1 VCIVCEGLP
10 DSMPMMAPTLALM
23 PIFSFE
29 WIRVLPRIVMSDK
42 SSVQNDK
49 SKIGQMLFTNV
60 VDKIVQKFVEKLF
73 KSLLKRRR
81 EKISSENIVNRASTI
96 CAVCS

>member
-1 VCIVCEGLP
+1 MCIVCEGLP

>member
-1 VCIVCEGLP
+1 MVDRTLCIVCEGLP

-60 VDKIVQKFVEKLF
+60 VDKIVQKFVEKIVQKLF
-73 KSLLKRRR
+73 KSCSNVV
-81 EKISSENIVNRASTI
+81 EKFV
-96 CAVCS
+96 

>member
-1 VCIVCEGLP
+1 
-10 DSMPMMAPTLALM
+10 MPMMAPTLALM

-60 VDKIVQKFVEKLF
+60 VDKIVQKFVEKIVQKF
-73 KSLLKRRR
+73 VEKKKR
-81 EKISSENIVNRASTI
+81 KNIVREHCEQSKYYL
-96 CAVCS
+96 CSVFITLSYCGQQP